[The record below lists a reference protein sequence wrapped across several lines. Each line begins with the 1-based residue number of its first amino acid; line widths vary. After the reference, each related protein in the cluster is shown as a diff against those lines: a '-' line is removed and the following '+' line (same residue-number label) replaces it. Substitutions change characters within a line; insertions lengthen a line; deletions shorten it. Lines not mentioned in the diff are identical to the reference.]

1 MKKYYKVLNNQ
12 ESNIIERLKNI
23 KIIGNIY
30 SGIPR
35 QIFDNYQAVEIEV
48 TEEKIYLSIDSVQ
61 EINLNLSEK
70 QIDALFAELT
80 SLIMI
85 RENYELL
92 MTFGKSS
99 FKEYIEECKKIYIEE
114 SEEEPFYE
122 YIQNNLYS
130 LACYDV

>member
-30 SGIPR
+30 AGIPC
-35 QIFDNYQAVEIEV
+35 QIFDNYQAVEIEA

-80 SLIMI
+80 NLIMI

-92 MTFGKSS
+92 MTFGKST

-130 LACYDV
+130 LACYGV